1 MNNQLRKIV
10 GQAVSA
16 IDIVTGNEALDDEL
30 AKMYIP
36 DCFAEKFAEMIV
48 LECANQCDLLLD
60 HKISSEWSRGTHDCS
75 RAIKKHFGV
84 EE

>member
-1 MNNQLRKIV
+1 MNKLIV
-10 GQAVSA
+10 KLYDQAIILV
-16 IDIVTGNEALDDEL
+16 DNDDYVTGELD
-30 AKMYIP
+30 P
-36 DCFAEKFAEMIV
+36 FKFAELIV
-48 LECANQCDLLLD
+48 RECANQCDLLLD